1 MRCTLS
7 HSVPRTPQCGVLKS
21 KLKAVQCAACLLNV
35 VPCMVVKYYKE
46 CPSGQAQAVSTHY
59 ALNGSSINFRS
70 QQYTPCPTPAMA
82 VSSSLSDKSTLGG
95 VLFVVTDCCYRF
107 HNWVVDTLARRPASA
122 PARMRASWLSTLLL
136 PVCAGSTA
144 RCVCGPAAAVSTTMH
159 RQRPP
164 DIVAQSGSTGTA
176 GPGGGAKA
184 EAHTL

>member
-107 HNWVVDTLARRPASA
+107 HNGSWIHLPAAPPPRRRGCALPGCRRSSSQSVLAPLLGASVA
-122 PARMRASWLSTLLL
+122 LLL
-136 PVCAGSTA
+136 QLAP
-144 RCVCGPAAAVSTTMH
+144 RCTDRGH
-159 RQRPP
+159 L
-164 DIVAQSGSTGTA
+164 I
-176 GPGGGAKA
+176 
-184 EAHTL
+184 